1 MRAIVITQKDRFFIP
16 KNIEML
22 ILSSSV
28 EIISIYL
35 VNSTGSLTNKKMMFV
50 KGFGFFQSLKMFL
63 KIISNELLNLLDS
76 ITFYK
81 VFDKR
86 KSLSSLSKK
95 YRVKLNL
102 INNPNDIDV
111 INKIKSDLPEIII
124 SFSAPVV
131 FKKSILEIP
140 KYGCINLHCSLL
152 PNYSGLLPSFWTLYY
167 DEDYTGSTVH
177 YMDSKIDNGLILNQ
191 EKIKIDKNSSMFDI
205 IKKTKRVG
213 GKLMLKSIIDLKE
226 DMVKVRENKV
236 DEHSY
241 RGWPS
246 IEEIIDFKNRGG
258 RLIWK
263 NLQF

>member
-95 YRVKLNL
+95 YRCLFCDRFPGILKGMDCGGTGKGRCS
-102 INNPNDIDV
+102 IN
-111 INKIKSDLPEIII
+111 SR
-124 SFSAPVV
+124 
-131 FKKSILEIP
+131 LEI
-140 KYGCINLHCSLL
+140 
-152 PNYSGLLPSFWTLYY
+152 
-167 DEDYTGSTVH
+167 
-177 YMDSKIDNGLILNQ
+177 
-191 EKIKIDKNSSMFDI
+191 
-205 IKKTKRVG
+205 
-213 GKLMLKSIIDLKE
+213 
-226 DMVKVRENKV
+226 
-236 DEHSY
+236 
-241 RGWPS
+241 
-246 IEEIIDFKNRGG
+246 
-258 RLIWK
+258 
-263 NLQF
+263 